1 MGYKPGTSRILTK
14 QLQKAKDKHDDL
26 DLARAM
32 RNLDLNDDAMDI
44 DNNVASFDDLKIIP
58 DEEGGFRICAVRS
71 TKKK

>member
-1 MGYKPGTSRILTK
+1 
-14 QLQKAKDKHDDL
+14 
-26 DLARAM
+26 M

-44 DNNVASFDDLKIIP
+44 DTNTASFDDLKIVS